1 MDEALKRWTLAS
13 ASANQNSNAL
23 EHSVGGAARSDR
35 SVPAELSEDSITQVA
50 HGLRDWR
57 GIYYKVWW
65 FRESFGLI
73 VQALVHQPRSQVIN
87 PFFCITYFA
96 ISLYF
101 RYGL

>member
-73 VQALVHQPRSQVIN
+73 VQALVHQPRSQE
-87 PFFCITYFA
+87 
-96 ISLYF
+96 
-101 RYGL
+101 